1 MSCLQTALSRF
12 VSKLSLVSIKLYN
25 TLPDFIFFLPFSWL
39 NSFFYGNENLVQCPQ
54 VRPLCVLPCVF
65 TSRVALFGFGPMLG
79 LDLTA
84 PRAWAIVLRCLLLN
98 LLGQLVL
105 ARGLHKVAS
114 EKAEFGAQEFA
125 VALSNRCKLVSLF
138 CTDQLKLFFG
148 N

>member
-1 MSCLQTALSRF
+1 
-12 VSKLSLVSIKLYN
+12 
-25 TLPDFIFFLPFSWL
+25 
-39 NSFFYGNENLVQCPQ
+39 
-54 VRPLCVLPCVF
+54 
-65 TSRVALFGFGPMLG
+65 MLG

-114 EKAEFGAQEFA
+114 ERAEFGAQEFS

-148 N
+148 